1 MRCRICGRVEPG
13 TGEYCQYCEDAYGGE
28 YIADLCEECGGKV
41 TRRIYRNSEDGYENW
56 ETVCKCGIYTD

>member
-28 YIADLCEECGGKV
+28 YIENPKEKE
-41 TRRIYRNSEDGYENW
+41 EDGRD
-56 ETVCKCGIYTD
+56 G